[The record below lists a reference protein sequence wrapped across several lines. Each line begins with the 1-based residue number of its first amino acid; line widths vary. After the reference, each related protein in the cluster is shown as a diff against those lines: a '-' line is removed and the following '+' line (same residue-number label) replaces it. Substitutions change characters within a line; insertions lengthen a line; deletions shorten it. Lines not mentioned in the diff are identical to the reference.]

1 MSKIKEFLDNVKAK
15 LLSESEIR
23 SFLLSLNKK
32 EFLSLIS
39 SSNDNDPQGIPDIDI
54 ENMTQNHITIISE
67 IIGDLTI
74 EEKKEVLPN
83 ISNDFYTIEQLIFKT
98 LPIKEATEVFT
109 NNPIKYKDDITLYIE
124 TPRSSNEK
132 DHLIAT
138 ILSNEKLYKLF
149 TEEERSIFK
158 TLISNNLIILEK
170 QYNLCN
176 ITYDDLKNALA
187 RYLANIDYHQSK
199 TINQGIHE
207 KINSKNIYQI
217 FIEVNKGLKRIDS
230 PILTEEDIISKLEL
244 PFEKSVIFL
253 NQCLN
258 LTDEEI
264 SSLLLK
270 YYPINKELIINKD
283 INQLVNIVYDLSVP
297 EIDQ

>member
-83 ISNDFYTIEQLIFKT
+83 ISNDFYTIEQLIFKS
-98 LPIKEATEVFT
+98 LPIKEATEVFK

-207 KINSKNIYQI
+207 KISSKNIYQI

-270 YYPINKELIINKD
+270 YYPNNKELIINKD

-297 EIDQ
+297 EIDR

>member
-1 MSKIKEFLDNVKAK
+1 MQKIKEFLDNVKAK
-15 LLSESEIR
+15 LLSETEIR

-32 EFLSLIS
+32 DFLSMIS
-39 SSNDNDPQGIPDIDI
+39 SSNDNDPQGMPDIDI
-54 ENMTQNHITIISE
+54 ENMTQNHVTIISE
-67 IIGDLTI
+67 IIGDLTLND
-74 EEKKEVLPN
+74 KKEALLN
-83 ISNDFYTIEQLIFKT
+83 ISNDFYTIEQLIFKS
-98 LPIKEATEVFT
+98 LPIKDATEVFIS
-109 NNPIKYKDDITLYIE
+109 NPLKYKDDITNYIE
-124 TPRSSNEK
+124 TPRQSNEK

-138 ILSNEKLYKLF
+138 ILSDENLYKLF
-149 TEEERSIFK
+149 SEEERLIFK
-158 TLISNNLIILEK
+158 SLISNNLIILER

-176 ITYDDLKNALA
+176 VTYDDLKNALA

-207 KINSKNIYQI
+207 KISSKNIYQI

-230 PILTEEDIISKLEL
+230 PTLGEEDIISKLEL

-253 NQCLN
+253 EQCLN

-264 SSLLLK
+264 ASLLLK
-270 YYPINKELIINKD
+270 YYPSNKDLIITKD
-283 INQLVNIVYDLSVP
+283 INQLVNIVSDLSLL

>member
-1 MSKIKEFLDNVKAK
+1 MQKIKEFLDNVKAK
-15 LLSESEIR
+15 LLSENEIR

-54 ENMTQNHITIISE
+54 ETMTQNHITIISE
-67 IIGDLTI
+67 IIGDLTL
-74 EEKKEVLPN
+74 EEKKETLPN

-98 LPIKEATEVFT
+98 LPIKEATEVFL
-109 NNPIKYKDDITLYIE
+109 NNPLKYKDDITSYIE

-176 ITYDDLKNALA
+176 VTYDDLKNALA

-199 TINQGIHE
+199 IINQGIHE
-207 KINSKNIYQI
+207 KISSKNIYQI
-217 FIEVNKGLKRIDS
+217 FIEVNKGLKRIESS
-230 PILTEEDIISKLEL
+230 PLTEEDIISKLEL

-270 YYPINKELIINKD
+270 YYPSNKELIINKD

>member
-15 LLSESEIR
+15 LLSETEIR

-67 IIGDLTI
+67 IIGDLTLND
-74 EEKKEVLPN
+74 KKEALLN
-83 ISNDFYTIEQLIFKT
+83 ISNDFYTIEQLIFKS
-98 LPIKEATEVFT
+98 LPIKDATEVFIS
-109 NNPIKYKDDITLYIE
+109 NPLKYKDDITSYIE
-124 TPRSSNEK
+124 TPRPSNEK

-138 ILSNEKLYKLF
+138 ILSDENLYKLF
-149 TEEERSIFK
+149 SEEERSIFK
-158 TLISNNLIILEK
+158 SLISNNLIILEK

-207 KINSKNIYQI
+207 KISSKNIYQI